1 VRRICFLLLLLSL
14 VASCF
19 AQADIDVSSRV
30 TVLASLD
37 ARARA
42 TDRMRLVRELTQVIS
57 VLHVSP
63 QQLPNIVV
71 IFAGDDAAR
80 IDALPAGAKVT
91 VAKISIS
98 DGQIYQV
105 WITGSASDAN
115 AVQGLVWVVNNHF
128 GLHLSAAQVADVRER
143 VTKQIG
149 ATVSVSALAA
159 GSH

>member
-1 VRRICFLLLLLSL
+1 MRRICFLLLLLSL

-19 AQADIDVSSRV
+19 AQADTDVSSRV

-37 ARARA
+37 ARTRA
-42 TDRMRLVRELTQVIS
+42 ADRMRLVRELTQVIS

-63 QQLPNIVV
+63 QLLPNIVV
-71 IFAGDDAAR
+71 IYAGDDAAR

-105 WITGSASDAN
+105 WITGAASDAN

-128 GLHLSAAQVADVRER
+128 GLHLSTAQVADVRDR
-143 VTKQIG
+143 VTRQIG